1 MWMKVRRGGISALVI
16 LTGASLLQTSISLA
30 GNNVGR
36 TLNLR
41 VPGGG
46 FSGASG
52 SVGAWVV
59 GGVKGQMLRAAH
71 AVAGEGPAEGGPS
84 KAGQLVVV
92 KLTIGRRRPESVL
105 TNAIRVSEML
115 DALGVTVHRL
125 DVVKPPRDSGI
136 GPRARIRVF
145 RIHRVTEIQ
154 IVDVPYQTLI
164 RYSKALAPGEV
175 NVVTPGK
182 TGKAQATYLVTYRN
196 GKERSRELVSQSV
209 VVSPVDRVEDMGPA
223 PATPAGVE
231 FGDATWYSWSGCGSG
246 YHAAHKTLPF
256 GTVVTVTDLDN
267 GRSVTVTI
275 NDRGPYIAGRIID
288 LCPTAFSALAPLG
301 QGVARVKITW

>member
-46 FSGASG
+46 FRGAHG

-71 AVAGEGPAEGGPS
+71 AVAGENPAEGGLS
-84 KAGQLVVV
+84 KAGQLVMV
-92 KLTIGRRRPESVL
+92 KLKLGRRRRGFVL
-105 TNAIRVSEML
+105 TNAASVSQML
-115 DALGVTVHRL
+115 DALSVTVHPM
-125 DVVKPPRDSGI
+125 DVVKPSGDSPLSPRVG
-136 GPRARIRVF
+136 IRVV
-145 RIHRVTEIQ
+145 RIQQMEETQ
-154 IVDVPYQTLI
+154 IVDVPFQTLI
-164 RYSKALAPGEV
+164 RYSKALAPGQV
-175 NVVTPGK
+175 NVVTPG
-182 TGKAQATYLVTYRN
+182 TVGKAQATYLVTYRN
-196 GKERSRELVSQSV
+196 GKERARELVSQV
-209 VVSPVDRVEDMGPA
+209 VVVAPVDRVEDKGPA

-231 FGDATWYSWSGCGSG
+231 FGDASWYSWSGCGSG

-288 LCPTAFSALAPLG
+288 LCPTAFSALAPPG